1 MRGLEE
7 YSSAFKHGM
16 ALCIIGL
23 VLQWSA
29 AITTLQHVLMAV
41 DVVLIATGITLI
53 IVQAEGRQGISNW
66 LLIAIC
72 IAMAVPALLNLA
84 QVVRL
89 HLKYK
94 HTGIPAWTPV
104 VGLSGSVL
112 LVIGSVLLLVAP
124 ETRLAV
130 PKADYDGDAEFKAAM
145 AIGICG
151 QVLSWL
157 ANAVYRSKVALEII
171 RRARVNQPLGDIQ
184 CVAIA
189 FQSFMIGLQLLML
202 IVTLALVI
210 VRVERRKGL
219 SRVIPALGGVGMIGF
234 AVGQIVGILI
244 VPGGCEIDQAVW
256 SKIIGCVGAVFII
269 ISAFLFVLAPESRQS
284 KNSDEAAQ
292 LRPQGLVY
300 ASASVRLLM
309 AIPTTAQYKAGLA
322 LALLATIGSAVA
334 AVLSNKFLKG
344 VDYCNGEGASGNINC
359 QVGLLLT
366 AMAVSIGVAAVLLAT
381 LVWLSSEK
389 RSGLA
394 RTGVVFLCIILA
406 LCGVG
411 VAVLSGLL
419 ATESDKVPTAPVFNT
434 AIGAAAGILA
444 SVAAMLIM
452 CSADAMSYEGWLEV
466 YGDVDE
472 DDGEVE
478 GATWKEFF
486 DKYKEEEEKDSLEYQ
501 QLLSRQGN

>member
-7 YSSAFKHGM
+7 YSSAFKLGM

-29 AITTLQHVLMAV
+29 AITTIQHVLMAV

-72 IAMAVPALLNLA
+72 ITIAVPAVLNIA

-89 HLKYK
+89 HLKYS

-104 VGLSGSVL
+104 VGPSGSVL
-112 LVIGSVLLLVAP
+112 LVIGSGLLLSAP
-124 ETRLAV
+124 ETRVTV
-130 PKADYDGDAEFKAAM
+130 PKADYDGPFYQAPSTPMKSLAAYSGQFKAAM

-157 ANAVYRSKVALEII
+157 ANAVYRSKVALEIV
-171 RRARVNQPLGDIQ
+171 RRARLNQPLGDIQ
-184 CVAIA
+184 CDAIA

-244 VPGGCEIDQAVW
+244 VPGGCVIDQAVW
-256 SKIIGCVGAVFII
+256 SKIIGCVGGVFII
-269 ISAFLFVLAPESRQS
+269 VSAFLFVLAPESRQS

-292 LRPQGLVY
+292 LRPQG
-300 ASASVRLLM
+300 SVRLLM

-322 LALLATIGSAVA
+322 LALLAMIGSAVA

-478 GATWKEFF
+478 GATWKS
-486 DKYKEEEEKDSLEYQ
+486 SLI
-501 QLLSRQGN
+501 STKRKRRRTV

>member
-1 MRGLEE
+1 
-7 YSSAFKHGM
+7 
-16 ALCIIGL
+16 
-23 VLQWSA
+23 
-29 AITTLQHVLMAV
+29 
-41 DVVLIATGITLI
+41 
-53 IVQAEGRQGISNW
+53 
-66 LLIAIC
+66 
-72 IAMAVPALLNLA
+72 
-84 QVVRL
+84 
-89 HLKYK
+89 
-94 HTGIPAWTPV
+94 
-104 VGLSGSVL
+104 
-112 LVIGSVLLLVAP
+112 
-124 ETRLAV
+124 
-130 PKADYDGDAEFKAAM
+130 
-145 AIGICG
+145 
-151 QVLSWL
+151 
-157 ANAVYRSKVALEII
+157 
-171 RRARVNQPLGDIQ
+171 
-184 CVAIA
+184 
-189 FQSFMIGLQLLML
+189 
-202 IVTLALVI
+202 
-210 VRVERRKGL
+210 
-219 SRVIPALGGVGMIGF
+219 
-234 AVGQIVGILI
+234 
-244 VPGGCEIDQAVW
+244 
-256 SKIIGCVGAVFII
+256 
-269 ISAFLFVLAPESRQS
+269 
-284 KNSDEAAQ
+284 
-292 LRPQGLVY
+292 
-300 ASASVRLLM
+300 M

-322 LALLATIGSAVA
+322 LALLAMIGSAVA

-344 VDYCNGEGASGNINC
+344 VDYCNGESASGNINC

-486 DKYKEEEEKDSLEYQ
+486 DK
-501 QLLSRQGN
+501 